1 MPKRTAKI
9 NRSEDKAVEQ
19 ETVEQKAV
27 ETEQV
32 GEEDLQ
38 NEKKVDSLSLDN
50 LRDLIFLGRLREHI
64 DIAGFRFVVSTLTA
78 RQQREIMQQ
87 VMTFDQVNRILD
99 IKPVTM
105 SYAIET
111 INGVPLEE
119 LCNDD
124 DIEDT
129 SERKLSVIYN
139 MQASV
144 VEKVYQVY
152 EKLVQEANTEIGL
165 EALKE

>member
-9 NRSEDKAVEQ
+9 SRSEDTGVEQ
-19 ETVEQKAV
+19 EAVEAV
-27 ETEQV
+27 ETEHTS
-32 GEEDLQ
+32 ENLQ
-38 NEKKVDSLSLDN
+38 DEKEVDTLSLDN
-50 LRDLIFLGRLREHI
+50 LRDLIFLGRLRENI

-105 SYAIET
+105 SYAIES
-111 INGVPLEE
+111 INGVPLED
-119 LCNDD
+119 LCKED
-124 DIEDT
+124 DIED
-129 SERKLSVIYN
+129 SAERRLSVIYN
-139 MQASV
+139 MQAAV

-152 EKLVQEANTEIGL
+152 EKIVKASNVEIGL
-165 EALKE
+165 EVLKE